1 MATNPLKKRLDKIE
15 QAEGAAGDSV
25 ELTLSAQILAAR
37 GTFAPTHTRRQL
49 QALATQQDAVGRIA
63 RGWLRIAFVLPG
75 AAGSDAAGPAIDPA
89 AALAATMGYLY
100 DKPLEFVLFAFEW
113 GTEPSMRVVELPA
126 AYRVAHGFESDYGP
140 DTWACELLEEI
151 GDQVRRRAFDG
162 RTAVEPLRMATAS
175 GHGIGKSSVTAWII
189 LWIMST
195 RPNAK
200 GTVTANTSAQ
210 LSSKTWAELSKWTR
224 RCATGNWFDLTT
236 GKASMRMSHLDA
248 PEAWRCDAQTS
259 REENSEAFAGQ
270 HAADSTSFYVF
281 DEASAI
287 PEKIWEVAEG
297 GLSDGEP
304 MFFAFGNPTRNTGE
318 FHRAFNAQR
327 HRWSTRQIDSRSVSI
342 TNKALI
348 GQWIDDFGIQS
359 DFVKVRVLGQ
369 FPSASSLQFI
379 PRDLVDAAAGRELP
393 EQRGEVVV
401 IGVDP
406 ARFGDDSSVIWTR
419 VGRDGISIQP
429 IRLRGVDTQQLAARV
444 AEHINTLRGRGNRLV
459 ICNVDGGGVGGGVVD
474 RLNATGYEVNDI
486 QFGGKAVDG
495 KKYANKRAEMWGSM
509 RDWLVGGAI
518 PHDEELAT
526 DLTGVEY
533 SFNVNDQILLEKK
546 ESMKARGLASPDA
559 ADALALTFAVPTP
572 PASFEDD
579 LPMPRS
585 RSSAM
590 EDYDPMELMQAEQG
604 RRGRY

>member
-1 MATNPLKKRLDKIE
+1 MAHPLNKRLDKIE
-15 QAEGAAGDSV
+15 QTQGDTDAGI

-37 GTFAPTHTRRQL
+37 TGFAPTHTRQQL
-49 QALATQQDAVGRIA
+49 LALAMQQTPVGRIA
-63 RGWLRIAFVLPG
+63 RGWLRIGFTLPG
-75 AAGSDAAGPAIDPA
+75 SAIGAAAGPEVDPGL
-89 AALAATMGYLY
+89 ALAATMGYVY

-113 GTEPSMRVVELPA
+113 GTEPAMQVVELPA

-140 DTWACELLEEI
+140 DAWACELLEEI
-151 GDQVRRRAFDG
+151 GVEVSRRAFDG

-224 RCATGNWFDLTT
+224 RCATGDWFELTT
-236 GKASMRMSHLDA
+236 GKASMRMSHQDA

-304 MFFAFGNPTRNTGE
+304 HLYAFGNPTRNTGE

-327 HRWSTRQIDSRSVSI
+327 HRWTTRQIDSRSVSI
-342 TNKALI
+342 TNKGLI
-348 GQWIDDFGIQS
+348 EQWIADFGITS

-379 PRDLVDAAAGRELP
+379 PRELVDEAAARELP
-393 EQRGEVVV
+393 PQLGEAIVV
-401 IGVDP
+401 GVDP

-419 VGRDGISIQP
+419 AGRDAASIPP

-444 AEHINTLRGRGNRLV
+444 AEHVNGLRYRGARLV
-459 ICNVDGGGVGGGVVD
+459 IVNVDGGGVGGGVVD

-486 QFGGKAVDG
+486 QFGGKANDG
-495 KKYANKRAEMWGSM
+495 KKYANKRAEMWGTM
-509 RDWLVGGAI
+509 RDWLAGGEI
-518 PHDEELAT
+518 PKDDELAA

-533 SFNVNDQILLEKK
+533 SFNVHDQILLEKK
-546 ESMKARGLASPDA
+546 ESMKARGLASPDS

-572 PASFEDD
+572 PAGFEDD
-579 LPMPRS
+579 IPMARRHGS
-585 RSSAM
+585 VI
-590 EDYDPMELMQAEQG
+590 EDYDPMALLEDERGQ
-604 RRGRY
+604 RGRY